1 MLNVVNEF
9 EENFGADN
17 DLEYR
22 GDLKWQGWLAK
33 MGTWISFDFVQL
45 RMVDWSTNAFKAYSY
60 VIPGVQ

>member
-22 GDLKWQGWLAK
+22 GDLNGKGGWPKW
-33 MGTWISFDFVQL
+33 GTWKSFDFVQL

-60 VIPGVQ
+60 AIPGVQ

>member
-33 MGTWISFDFVQL
+33 MGHLEIALTC
-45 RMVDWSTNAFKAYSY
+45 STKDD
-60 VIPGVQ
+60 